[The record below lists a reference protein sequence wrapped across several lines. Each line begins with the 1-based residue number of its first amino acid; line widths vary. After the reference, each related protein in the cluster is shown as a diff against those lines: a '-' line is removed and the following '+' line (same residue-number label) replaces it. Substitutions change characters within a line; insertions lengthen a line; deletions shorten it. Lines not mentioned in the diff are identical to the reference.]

1 MSETTETVPDFQGY
15 PKLATIMGPYR
26 GMALFK
32 RFASLNARNLLYMQA
47 ELLQLELE
55 LDELA
60 SGDREEGL
68 SYDVDAWSLMKPG
81 EQEDGN
87 RQWRLI
93 LRIREKLKEYNEALL
108 QQSNV
113 NKLDKANKYD
123 LEVLKDWL
131 ERPKGGNNFLAGNQS
146 RPWRKDEASDLV
158 ALSSRQHDAFTR
170 CVSEKLVPW
179 LFTRGFRRSKTAVLG
194 HEEAG
199 LVEWSDGSYST
210 ASRVLSVAS
219 SSLIP
224 GAAVITLYHIHDLF
238 ARIFAALGFSAVFSL
253 ALALLTAARPAEI
266 FAATAAF
273 ASVQVVF
280 IGSTG
285 TS

>member
-1 MSETTETVPDFQGY
+1 MDSSSSNVSVSRYEMSETTETVPDFQGY

-68 SYDVDAWSLMKPG
+68 PYDVDAWSLMKPG
-81 EQEDGN
+81 EQDDD
-87 RQWRLI
+87 
-93 LRIREKLKEYNEALL
+93 EALL

-238 ARIFAALGFSAVFSL
+238 ARIFAALGFSAV
-253 ALALLTAARPAEI
+253 
-266 FAATAAF
+266 
-273 ASVQVVF
+273 VF